1 MLFIFEVSVM
11 RAYVTVAAKA
21 LRARHGDIAQNG
33 CENREIDGH
42 AGAERAGD
50 IDGLVR
56 SRANTAQ
63 IHPGFRRYVEDKS
76 IVGAVEP
83 TPRNWLGGVVIWIPP
98 WKVSTLR
105 APMCNTK
112 SLSLV
117 TCTIWSL
124 SCNPK

>member
-21 LRARHGDIAQNG
+21 LCARHGDIAQNG

-56 SRANTAQ
+56 SRGNTAQ

-76 IVGAVEP
+76 IVGARGTNAAKLAGRRGDLDSSMVC
-83 TPRNWLGGVVIWIPP
+83 
-98 WKVSTLR
+98 TLR
-105 APMCNTK
+105 AQMCNTK
-112 SLSLV
+112 SLSLA